1 MNTELRAKAY
11 NKLVNLIEIMNE
23 DLYIKKIYNNKVY
36 YIAYVGIEG
45 FKSFL
50 IGGKDKIYLFIEE
63 ELTEQERIKELAYV
77 FNGNMD
83 YFDNE
88 EIERIKEIANKQ
100 KLKEIQ
106 FKLINHDDIETVL
119 ANATLGEY
127 TQIRNFSDKI
137 DEILK
142 STDRTSWDIYGKL
155 LYMFKL
161 GVMQGKREERA
172 RRRRGRIVYA

>member
-1 MNTELRAKAY
+1 MNTELRTKAY

-50 IGGKDKIYLFIEE
+50 IGGRDKIYLFIEE
-63 ELTEQERIKELAYV
+63 SLTEQERIKELDYV

-83 YFDNE
+83 YFDIE
-88 EIERIKEIANKQ
+88 EIEKIKAIANTP
-100 KLKEIQ
+100 KLQLKLLNYEDVEIVT
-106 FKLINHDDIETVL
+106 E
-119 ANATLGEY
+119 NATLEEY
-127 TQIRNFSDKI
+127 SQISIFNKELDKFF
-137 DEILK
+137 DF
-142 STDRTSWDIYGKL
+142 TDRMWNIESKL

-172 RRRRGRIVYA
+172 RKRSKTVYA